1 MSEIVKP
8 IKNTVNAVTGDKGG
22 NSWFIILAMAAGMYY
37 MSTKSGSTPSVA
49 KAVVVEAKA
58 ESPAPAVARPPPAT
72 RATQTPLVA
81 QSNLVS
87 LNSVNGSDFGP
98 FLGAAGEPVKG

>member
-37 MSTKSGSTPSVA
+37 MSTKSSSSTPSVA
-49 KAVVVEAKA
+49 KAVVVEQT